1 MIYGNM
7 QVSDFNLISV
17 LQHAARWHPN
27 QKVISNSVEGGI
39 HRTNYAQVYQR
50 TKKLANVLNRLGV
63 KPGERVGTMAW
74 NTWRHLEC
82 WYAISGMGA
91 VCHTLN
97 PRLFPDQVEFIV
109 NHAEDQFIFIDSTF
123 LSVIAEAID
132 KLPTLKGLVI
142 MTDEANMP
150 NVGNIGIPLYC
161 YETLI
166 RDESDQFEW
175 PTFDEKVASS
185 LCYTSGTTGDPKG
198 VLYTHRSNI
207 LHAQVAASG
216 EVFNL
221 NTFSSILMIV
231 PMFHANSW
239 GLAYSAPMVGAKL
252 VMPGPHMDG
261 KSVHEIIIIEE
272 VTISAA
278 VPTVWTGLL
287 QYLDDTDLSVPSLK
301 ETVIGGSAVPRSMLE
316 IFRDQYG
323 VDVIHAWGMTET
335 SPVGSVNRATR
346 AIRRL
351 DKEAQTDIRVKQGR
365 PVYGIDMMIVDE
377 SGIELQHDGK
387 AFGRLLVKGAWVI
400 ERYYKAEQS
409 ALDENGW
416 LDTGDV
422 ATIDSQGFMQITD
435 RSKDLIKS
443 GGEWIS
449 SVDIENTAIGHPDLI
464 IAACIG
470 IYHPKWEERP
480 LLFAVKKEGLDPTID
495 NIRDFIGNEHAK
507 WQIPDDVLFIEHMPL
522 TATGKI
528 DKKVL
533 KAKFADHYKNSKM
546 ASRR

>member
-7 QVSDFNLISV
+7 QAGEFNLIGV
-17 LQHAARWHPN
+17 LQHAARWHGE
-27 QKVISNSVEGGI
+27 QEVVTNSVEGGI
-39 HRTNYAQVYQR
+39 HRTTYASIYER
-50 TKKLANVLNRLGV
+50 SKKLANVLTRLGV
-63 KPGERVGTMAW
+63 QSGDRVGTMAW

-97 PRLFPDQVEFIV
+97 PRLFPEQVEFIV
-109 NHAEDQFIFIDSTF
+109 NHADDQYIFIDSTF
-123 LSVIAEAID
+123 VPVITQVAD
-132 KLPTLKGLVI
+132 KLPNLKGLIV
-142 MTDEANMP
+142 MTDEEHMP
-150 NVGNIGIPLYC
+150 DTEGTGVEIHC

-166 RDESDQFEW
+166 KNQNDAFEW
-175 PTFDEKVASS
+175 PSFDEKAASS

-198 VLYTHRSNI
+198 VMYTHRSNI
-207 LHAQVAASG
+207 IHSLAATSG
-216 EVFNL
+216 EVFNI
-221 NTFSSILMIV
+221 NSSSSILMIV

-252 VMPGPHMDG
+252 VMTGPHMDG
-261 KSVHEIIIIEE
+261 ASVHHLITSEE
-272 VTISAA
+272 VSVSAA

-287 QYLDDTDLSVPSLK
+287 QHLEQHDLDLPSLK

-316 IFRDQYG
+316 IFRDRYD

-335 SPVGSVNRATR
+335 SPIGSVNRATS
-346 AIRRL
+346 AVKKL
-351 DKEAQTDIRVKQGR
+351 SKEKQTDVRIKQGR
-365 PVYGIDMMIVDE
+365 AVFGIDIKIVDE
-377 SGIELQHDGK
+377 DGNDLPHDGV
-387 AFGRLLVKGAWVI
+387 AFGRLLARGPWVI
-400 ERYYKAEQS
+400 ERYFKAEQS

-422 ATIDSQGFMQITD
+422 ATIDSDGYMQITD

-449 SVDIENTAIGHPDLI
+449 SVDIENTAVGHADLT
-464 IAACIG
+464 IAACVG

-480 LLFAVKKEGLDPTID
+480 LLLAVKKEGTDPSAESIQEH
-495 NIRDFIGNEHAK
+495 IGTEHAK
-507 WQIPDDVLFIEHMPL
+507 WQIPDEVVFIHDMPL

-533 KAKFADHYKNSKM
+533 KAKYSEYYADDKTINQ
-546 ASRR
+546 

>member
-7 QVSDFNLISV
+7 QVADVNLISV
-17 LQHAARWHPN
+17 LQHAARWHAE
-27 QKVISNSVEGGI
+27 QEVITNSVEGGI
-39 HRTNYAQVYQR
+39 HRTNYVEVYQR
-50 TKKLANVLNRLGV
+50 ASKLANALTNLGV
-63 KPGERVGTMAW
+63 KSGERVGTMAW
-74 NTWRHLEC
+74 NTWRHLES
-82 WYAISGMGA
+82 WYAVSGMGA

-97 PRLFPDQVEFIV
+97 PRLFPNQVEFIV
-109 NHAEDQFIFIDSTF
+109 NHAEDQFILIDSTF
-123 LSVIAEAID
+123 IDVITAVID
-132 KLPTLKGLVI
+132 KLPALKGLIV
-142 MTDEANMP
+142 MTDEKHMP
-150 NVGNIGIPLYC
+150 ELADIGIDVYC

-166 RDESDQFEW
+166 KDESELFDW
-175 PTFDEKVASS
+175 PTFDEKAASS

-198 VLYTHRSNI
+198 VLYTHKSNI
-207 LHAQVAASG
+207 LHAQAAAGG

-221 NTFSSILMIV
+221 TTSSSVLMIV

-239 GLAYSAPMVGAKL
+239 GLVYGAPMVGAKL
-252 VMPGPHMDG
+252 VMTGPHMDG
-261 KSVHEIIIIEE
+261 KNVHDLITSEK

-287 QYLDDTDLSVPSLK
+287 QYLDNHSLKVPSLQ

-316 IFRDQYG
+316 IFRDKYG

-335 SPVGSVNRATR
+335 SPVGSVNRSTP
-346 AIRRL
+346 AINKLNKDQQTNIRL
-351 DKEAQTDIRVKQGR
+351 KQGR
-365 PVYGIDMMIVDE
+365 AVYGIDIMIVDE
-377 SGIELQHDGK
+377 EGAPLPHDGEV
-387 AFGRLLVKGAWVI
+387 FGRLLVKGQWVI
-400 ERYYKAEQS
+400 ERYYKSEHS

-422 ATIDSQGFMQITD
+422 ATIDPQGFMQITD

-449 SVDIENTAIGHPDLI
+449 SVDIENTAIGHPDLT
-464 IAACIG
+464 IAACVG

-480 LLFAVKKEGLDPTID
+480 LLVAVKKEGQNPTIES
-495 NIRDFIGNEHAK
+495 IQEYIGTEHAK
-507 WQIPDDVLFIEHMPL
+507 WQIPDDVLFINDMPL

-533 KAKFADHYKNSKM
+533 KTKFAEHYTDSEI
-546 ASRR
+546 